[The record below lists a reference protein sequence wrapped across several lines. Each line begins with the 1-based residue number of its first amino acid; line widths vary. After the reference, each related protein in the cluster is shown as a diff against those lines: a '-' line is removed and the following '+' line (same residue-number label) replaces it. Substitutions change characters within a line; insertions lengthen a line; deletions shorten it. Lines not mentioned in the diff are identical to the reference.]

1 MSPSETAEATLV
13 FAVEG
18 MHCASCG
25 LLIDEF
31 VEELP
36 DVSRSATHVGTGRT
50 VVTLRGV
57 PGDDAPA
64 RIVATIAEA
73 GYTARSSP

>member
-1 MSPSETAEATLV
+1 MSPSETAGATLV
-13 FAVEG
+13 FTVEG

-36 DVSRSATHVGTGRT
+36 DVSRSITDVGRGRT
-50 VVTLRGV
+50 VVTLRRV
-57 PGDDAPA
+57 PDGDTPA
-64 RIVATIAEA
+64 RVAATIAEA
-73 GYTARSSP
+73 GYTAHPAP